1 VAAHATFRRAIA
13 GLVASIALG
22 GLAATFMTLPAAAAE
37 SPSTAA
43 IVGVVKSPSNAVL
56 SKAYVT
62 ASRYTGSVWVEQA
75 VVRTDSKGKYALRDL
90 APGSYR
96 LRFEGAKGEYSPLF
110 SGGAA
115 SLDSAVALNVGVGGT
130 VTANATFPKGTGSI
144 TGRSTAWWDEGEYP
158 LSKALAVAIPVSVSS
173 TYPDYPRSLDLTGRV
188 ASAPSTSKGSWAIK
202 NLLPGRYVVKVY
214 PQYYNERSFFVSAGH
229 PAGNAT
235 VELQQ
240 ATIYTVTAGKTIT
253 SPRSYSYA
261 TYNGGSLTVRV
272 GTDGGAGVPNATVL
286 LQNDIDP
293 AYLFTGTTNAAGMIT
308 LGRSGSRHVIQAGRY
323 ALIVTTNGTWAPLT
337 RQVDI
342 EPGNDELDVQLANP
356 PAPSGFMAAPFI
368 TQSSPTAGTRFVV
381 NAQARRAT
389 STLSYQWLRNGSAI
403 YGADEAGYTARAGDI
418 GAQLSVRVSSAQFG
432 YPTDTATA
440 SVAGLIVSNASV
452 PTTVT
457 APTIT
462 PATNARVGTVL
473 RVLPGTWSVAGLAYE
488 YEWFRDGIPFANDG
502 GSYTVTLADLGS
514 AFTATVRA
522 TKAGH
527 PDATASTPTA
537 VTPGFAASTTP
548 VSGFVVTAST
558 AGVAKGSKKYT
569 VTPGV
574 WTAPNPTFSFEWLR
588 GGVSVGTGDS
598 FVEKPT
604 TALLAQTLEVRATA
618 TADGFG
624 ESTAVATA
632 RKATL
637 RLQVT
642 QAPVATV
649 RHQTTPLTA
658 AARVVFGQTVLVSSG
673 EWMHGTDA
681 PGELDYTYQ
690 WLRKTGSGKPV
701 KIVGATNAQ
710 YTPLIG
716 DIGASLTVTVT
727 ARSTRWADATVTV
740 AAGKVVGTDYL
751 TSMNHPLAIDATPS
765 PGIHSYVLERPW
777 YGPEVKVSYQWYG
790 CALPKCTAKSP
801 LSKFTKISRATDYLY
816 QVDKKYAKG
825 RIFASVSA
833 TAPGAAPARI
843 DTPALTVTAD
853 RQLIGTYKPQITT
866 SDVVP
871 GTSLHS
877 QAGSFNA
884 NATITRE
891 WQVCTVDCSSSTAIW
906 TAGAGENS
914 GSTYML
920 RGADWGTGESFVRIK
935 ETGRRSGYGAGVN
948 YSQAKPIGLGTSYFS
963 PSSVIS
969 TGPDSWALDR
979 SPSDSTG
986 SSVLWFVGDEQRGT
1000 GDTFEALPSDAGRR
1014 IYSVQAYTAQGYKD
1028 VAVVRVHRPGPAVSL
1043 TARPVAIVGDRFGD
1057 VLTLTDNVPWDLP
1070 EAPYANW
1077 TVTYY
1082 WKYGDGEQ
1090 VWREGS
1096 ETFIPQS
1103 NQTNRPL
1110 SVRIVASSGVFGN
1123 FDTTAAI
1130 SGGLKGGGVIEL
1142 ESPVTVE
1149 YTGEAVP
1156 GVLLRS
1162 APVVPLVADSTV
1174 NYYWQSSTNGT
1185 TWTDI
1190 PGARSSE
1197 YETVLTDSLRQ
1208 IRLQVYVLKDGHGT
1222 YGYPSTPVQM
1232 LEGDVVRVVGVPVL
1246 TGDARVGAT
1255 LTTTTGAWSDGATPH
1270 IQWLLNGRVIPGA
1283 TSVTYV
1289 PLAENVGDEISARV
1303 TGRQA
1308 GRLGVSVETAAFVI
1322 APS

>member
-1 VAAHATFRRAIA
+1 MAAHASFRRAIV
-13 GLVASIALG
+13 GLVASIVLG
-22 GLAATFMTLPAAAAE
+22 GLGATFVTLPAAAAE
-37 SPSTAA
+37 SPATAA

-62 ASRYTGSVWVEQA
+62 ASRYTGSVWVEQV

-96 LRFEGAKGEYSPLF
+96 LRFDGAKGEYSPLF

-115 SLDSAVALNVGVGGT
+115 SVESAVALNVGVGGT

-144 TGRSTAWWDEGEYP
+144 TGRSTASWDEGEYP

-235 VELQQ
+235 LELQQ
-240 ATIYTVTAGKTIT
+240 ATIYTVTAGKTLT
-253 SPRSYSYA
+253 SPRSFSYA
-261 TYNGGSLTVRV
+261 TYNGGSLTIRV
-272 GTDGGAGVPNATVL
+272 GTGGGAGVPNATVL
-286 LQNDIDP
+286 LQNDINPDHV
-293 AYLFTGTTNAAGMIT
+293 YSGTTNASGMIT
-308 LGRSGSRHVIQAGRY
+308 LGRSGSRHVIQPGRY

-337 RQVDI
+337 RRVDV
-342 EPGNDELDVQLANP
+342 EPGNDELDLQLANP
-356 PAPSGFMAAPFI
+356 PAPAGFVGAPFI
-368 TQSSPTAGTRFVV
+368 SQNSPTVGTRFVV
-381 NAQARRAT
+381 NAQARRST

-403 YGADEAGYTARAGDI
+403 YGADEAGYTSRAGDI

-452 PTTVT
+452 PTIVT

-473 RVLPGTWSVAGLAYE
+473 RVLPGTWSVTGLAYE

-502 GSYTVTLADLGS
+502 GTYTVTLADLGS

-537 VTPGFAASTTP
+537 VTPVFADSTTP
-548 VSGFVVTAST
+548 VSGFAVTAST
-558 AGVAKGSKKYT
+558 TGVPKGSKKYT

-574 WTAPNPTFSFEWLR
+574 WTAPHPTFSFEWLR

-618 TADGFG
+618 TAVGFG
-624 ESTAVATA
+624 ESTALATA

-637 RLQVT
+637 RLQAT

-649 RHQTTPLTA
+649 RHETTPLTA
-658 AARVVFGQTVLVSSG
+658 AAPVVFGQTALVSSG
-673 EWMHGTDA
+673 EWMHGADA
-681 PGELDYTYQ
+681 PGDLSYTYQ
-690 WLRKTGSGKPV
+690 WLRKTGSAKPV
-701 KIVGATNAQ
+701 KIVGATSAQ

-716 DIGASLTVTVT
+716 DIGSSLTVTVT
-727 ARSTRWADATVTV
+727 ARSTRWADASVTV
-740 AAGKVVGTDYL
+740 PAGKVIGTDYL
-751 TSMNHPLAIDATPS
+751 TSMNYPLHMDATPS
-765 PGIHSYVLERPW
+765 PGIHSYVSSRPW

-801 LSKFTKISRATDYLY
+801 LSKFSKISRATDYAY

-825 RIFASVSA
+825 RIFVSVSA
-833 TAPGAAPARI
+833 TSPGAAPARI
-843 DTPALTVTAD
+843 DTPALTVTAG
-853 RQLIGTYKPQITT
+853 RQLVGTYKPEIST
-866 SDVVP
+866 SNVVP
-871 GTSLHS
+871 GKTLYS

-891 WQVCTVDCSSSTAIW
+891 WQICTVDCLAPTATW
-906 TAGAGENS
+906 TAGAGDNDGTS
-914 GSTYML
+914 YAV
-920 RGADWGTGESFVRIK
+920 RGVDWGTGESFVRIK
-935 ETGRRSGYGAGVN
+935 ETGRRSGYGTGVL
-948 YSQAKPIGLGTSYFS
+948 YSQAKPIGLAPTRFS
-963 PSSVIS
+963 PPPVDA
-969 TGPDSWALDR
+969 TGPDSWAVNR
-979 SPSDSTG
+979 VTSG
-986 SSVLWFVGDEQRGT
+986 SSGGSVLWFVGDEQRGT
-1000 GDTFEALPSDAGRR
+1000 GDTFTALPTDAGKRV
-1014 IYSVQAYTAQGYKD
+1014 YSVQIYTAQGFED
-1028 VAVVRVHRPGPAVSL
+1028 AVVVRLHRAGPAVSL
-1043 TARPVAIVGDRFGD
+1043 TARPVSIIGDHFGQ

-1070 EAPYANW
+1070 DAPYAKW

-1082 WKYGDGEQ
+1082 WKYGNGEQ
-1090 VWREGS
+1090 NWREGGP
-1096 ETFIPQS
+1096 TFTPQS
-1103 NQTNRPL
+1103 NQTNGPL
-1110 SVRIVASSGVFGN
+1110 SVRITASSPVFGY
-1123 FDTTAAI
+1123 FETTAAV

-1142 ESPVTVE
+1142 ESPLTIE
-1149 YTGEAVP
+1149 HIGEAVP

-1185 TWTDI
+1185 TWTEI
-1190 PGARSSE
+1190 PGARSPE
-1197 YETVLTDSLRQ
+1197 YETVLTDSLKQ
-1208 IRLQVYVLKDGHGT
+1208 IRLQVYVLKNGHGT
-1222 YGYPSTPVQM
+1222 FGYSSAPVQI
-1232 LEGDVVRVVGVPVL
+1232 LEGDVIRLVGVPVL

-1255 LTTTTGAWSDGATPH
+1255 LATTTGAWSEGATPH
-1270 IQWLLNGRVIPGA
+1270 IQWLLNGRAIPGA
-1283 TSVTYV
+1283 TSATYV
-1289 PLAENVGDEISARV
+1289 PLAENVGDEISVRV

-1308 GRLGVSVETAAFVI
+1308 GRLDVSVETAAYVI
-1322 APS
+1322 APA